1 MPNSHPLWRSIQHLG
16 QGYTACWILAA
27 LVAGLFG
34 VLQAQGVLQGLELRT
49 FDRLLL
55 ARPRA
60 PVDDRIVIIGETEDD
75 IRHYGHPLSD
85 QVLADA
91 LLMLEQA
98 GARVI
103 GVDKYRDRAVSP
115 GSEQLDRV
123 LQRQRNIVWI
133 FFIGASREDAVSAPK
148 ILANDPER
156 SGFNDI
162 VEDADGVVR
171 RGLLFMEVNQQSYYA
186 FPLLL
191 SLHYLAS
198 EQIFAQSDASGFVSL
213 NGISLPPIDSEF
225 GGYRRLDARGYQ
237 IMLEY
242 PRLPHSFSSFSV
254 TQLLEN
260 RIPPATLRDKIV
272 LLGATASSLLDNRLL
287 PNQLQRS
294 GVEHHGYVVS
304 QLLDT
309 ALQRKPPLRSL
320 SDTWERLWLLM
331 GCLLGALTGFRR
343 GPLWRLSL
351 LLVVESAGLI
361 AASLGALEFGW
372 WLPLGMP
379 LLAWLTALGLSV
391 FYFSNLERTE
401 RRQLMQLFASHVS
414 PEVASKLW
422 SVREQFFDEGGVRPD
437 TLHATVL
444 FTDLCNF
451 TQTAETME
459 PLALMGWLN
468 EYMEE
473 MSHLVMSHGG
483 IVNKY
488 IGDAVMAV
496 FGVPVK
502 RDSEREIAD
511 DARHAVSCALAFD
524 RCLRQLN
531 QRWQARQLPVMT
543 MRAGIFSGP
552 LVAGSFGGSLR
563 MEYTVIG
570 DTVNIASR
578 LESFDKT
585 IATPSAEHPC
595 RILVGESTYRLLGE
609 GVQARLIGECELKGK
624 AQPIKIYQILG
635 MA

>member
-1 MPNSHPLWRSIQHLG
+1 MARLG
-16 QGYTACWILAA
+16 QGYAACCILA
-27 LVAGLFG
+27 LFVAGFYG
-34 VLQAQGVLQGLELRT
+34 MLQAQGLLQGFELRT
-49 FDRLLL
+49 FDRLLWV
-55 ARPRA
+55 RSQE
-60 PVDDRIVIIGETEDD
+60 PVDDRIVIIGETEED
-75 IRHYGHPLSD
+75 IRRYGHPLSD
-85 QVLADA
+85 QILADA
-91 LLMLEQA
+91 LEKLEQA

-103 GVDKYRDRAVSP
+103 GVDKYRDQAVAP
-115 GSEQLDRV
+115 GTEQLDRV
-123 LQRQRNIVWI
+123 LQANRNIVWI
-133 FFIGASREDAVSAPK
+133 FFVGSSRNETVLAPK

-162 VEDADGVVR
+162 VEDEDGVVR
-171 RGLLFMEVNQQSYYA
+171 RGLLFMEVEQQSYYA

-198 EQIFAQSDASGFVSL
+198 ENVFAQSDDKGFFSL
-213 NGISLPPIDSEF
+213 NGISLTPLDSEF

-242 PRLPHSFSSFSV
+242 PRLPHSFSNFSL
-254 TQLLEN
+254 TQLLTGEA
-260 RIPPATLRDKIV
+260 PTAALRDKVI

-304 QLLDT
+304 QLLDS
-309 ALQRKPPLRSL
+309 ALLKKPPLTSL
-320 SDTWERLWLLM
+320 NDSWESFWLLC
-331 GCLLGALTGFRR
+331 GCLIGSITGYKR
-343 GPLWRLSL
+343 GSLWRLTL
-351 LLVVESAGLI
+351 LLVIESAALIGL
-361 AASLGALEFGW
+361 SLGALELGW
-372 WLPLGMP
+372 WLPSGATLLGW
-379 LLAWLTALGLSV
+379 LLSLGLSV
-391 FYFSNLERTE
+391 LYFSNLERGE

-422 SVREQFFDEGGVRPD
+422 SVREQFFVEGGVRPD
-437 TLHATVL
+437 TLSATVL

-451 TQTAETME
+451 TQTSETME
-459 PLALMGWLN
+459 PLQLMGWLN

-473 MSHLVMSHGG
+473 MSRLVMAHGG

-502 RDSEREIAD
+502 RETEQEIAE
-511 DARHAVSCALAFD
+511 DARHAVKCALAFNSH
-524 RCLRQLN
+524 LRELN
-531 QRWQARQLPVMT
+531 HHWETRQLPVMT
-543 MRAGIFSGP
+543 MRAGIFSGS

-578 LESFDKT
+578 LESFDKN
-585 IATPSAEHPC
+585 IAIPTPENPC
-595 RILVGESTYRLLGE
+595 RILVGEPTYRLLGE
-609 GVQARLIGECELKGK
+609 GFQAQLIGECVLKGK
-624 AQPIKIYQILG
+624 SQSIKIYQILG